1 MGENRENKAEY
12 GKVVFNT
19 DDGEEEFYVLE
30 QTMLG
35 GLNYILVTD
44 DPEDEEGS
52 FLILREDGS
61 EEDIVSYE
69 PLEDENE
76 LRAVIAVFNELL
88 EDIDL
93 EV

>member
-1 MGENRENKAEY
+1 MEDNRENKAEY

-76 LRAVIAVFNELL
+76 LRAVLAVFNELL